1 MKEEER
7 NDKDELKVIDSS
19 AILHLQHREHDGGDQ
34 AEKALNG
41 RQFSGRNQEQSSF
54 VPLKGKEGEAKG
66 DDIEQN
72 RQVDNPEEG
81 GVVSKPGED
90 EGGRQVAQESEHQ
103 GADLDPRLQVEAAEG
118 VQLWKGIHY
127 LVLDSLKDVLLI

>member
-1 MKEEER
+1 MKKEER
-7 NDKDELKVIDSS
+7 NDEKEMKEIYSS
-19 AILHLQHREHDGGDQ
+19 ATLQLQHRDHHDVDE
-34 AEKALNG
+34 AEKAPNG
-41 RQFSGRNQEQSSF
+41 RQDGSRNQELPSF
-54 VPLKGKEGEAKG
+54 VPVKGKEGEAKG

-72 RQVDNPEEG
+72 RQVHNPEEG

-127 LVLDSLKDVLLI
+127 LVLASLKDVLLI